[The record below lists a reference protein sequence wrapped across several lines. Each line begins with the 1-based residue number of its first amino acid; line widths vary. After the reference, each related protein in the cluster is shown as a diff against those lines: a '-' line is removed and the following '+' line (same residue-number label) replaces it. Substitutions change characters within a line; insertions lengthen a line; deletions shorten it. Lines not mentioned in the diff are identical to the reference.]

1 LRHWGSDTKIGVI
14 GAGQTTNQ
22 FGSGPMPERGQTA
35 ASFNSLRVPGARY
48 VKSFNTLTAAL
59 AA

>member
-1 LRHWGSDTKIGVI
+1 VI

-22 FGSGPMPERGQTA
+22 FGSGPLPERGQTA